1 MTHTNIIVQFLP
13 IVQIPRNPEVKVR
26 ISSGVAHTKEGK
38 REILTMLRGGGD
50 LSRKTLLENYD
61 IDPEEEEARLEE
73 EKLEGLKVQMA
84 LEGGQPPLEGSEGLV
99 GAPEEVP
106 LDPEIPM

>member
-1 MTHTNIIVQFLP
+1 
-13 IVQIPRNPEVKVR
+13 
-26 ISSGVAHTKEGK
+26 
-38 REILTMLRGGGD
+38 MLRGGGD